1 MVKEDKRSFEEEL
14 GISSERL
21 AAACEELEN
30 FELGT
35 EAFIKRREDL
45 AEIIVNES
53 IIATGTQYAGESL
66 DVERGLRQS
75 LIELVFVARHSW

>member
-1 MVKEDKRSFEEEL
+1 MQVPQRSFEEEL
-14 GISSERL
+14 GLPPGRL
-21 AAACEELEN
+21 AVACEELEN

-45 AEIIVNES
+45 AQVIVNEC
-53 IIATGTQYAGESL
+53 IIATGTQYTGKSL
-66 DVERGLRQS
+66 EIERGLLQS